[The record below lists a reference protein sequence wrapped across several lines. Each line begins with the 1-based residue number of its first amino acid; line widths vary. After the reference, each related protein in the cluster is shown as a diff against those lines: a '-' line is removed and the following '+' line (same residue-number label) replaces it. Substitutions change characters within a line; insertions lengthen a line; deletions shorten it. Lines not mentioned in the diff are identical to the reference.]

1 MTNEQKEAIVLRHV
15 VGTATVIAADVTT
28 GPFLT
33 LGGEIIDLIKTEEGG
48 VQISYMNNIVN
59 VVTADVMAS
68 NGVIHVI
75 DEVILAEE
83 TTTTTTTKPTTTT
96 IPTTTK
102 IPTTTT
108 GNVASMPQSMGSLL
122 MLMLTLVSSMSLIM

>member
-1 MTNEQKEAIVLRHV
+1 LTPEQREAIVLRHI
-15 VGTATVIAADVTT
+15 VGSATVIAADVTT

-33 LGGEIIDLIKTEEGG
+33 LGGETIDLIKTEEGG

-75 DEVILAEE
+75 DAVILAEE
-83 TTTTTTTKPTTTT
+83 TTTT

-102 IPTTTT
+102 ISTTTT

-122 MLMLTLVSSMSLIM
+122 MLMLTMVSLMS

>member
-83 TTTTTTTKPTTTT
+83 TTTTTTVPTTTT